1 MLRKRAARVILS
13 SKNDS
18 PSVRFVNNL
27 NWIPF
32 YEEKFSNLFQVLY
45 PIFYRDML
53 LLIIKF
59 VLEILDMLNITQ
71 FVLGIYVRQRVES
84 PLQFDLVSGM
94 IWLQKLHVG
103 IRFLLVRRVQGI
115 CFLKKTA
122 QLKPF
127 SHLVRLI
134 VFICI
139 FIDFFIYIH
148 LAFRYG

>member
-1 MLRKRAARVILS
+1 MRKRAARVILS

-59 VLEILDMLNITQ
+59 VLEILDMLNIT
-71 FVLGIYVRQRVES
+71 
-84 PLQFDLVSGM
+84 
-94 IWLQKLHVG
+94 
-103 IRFLLVRRVQGI
+103 
-115 CFLKKTA
+115 
-122 QLKPF
+122 
-127 SHLVRLI
+127 
-134 VFICI
+134 
-139 FIDFFIYIH
+139 
-148 LAFRYG
+148 